1 MRIARKLRVSPHL
14 HELKRHTFGGG
25 SSVHLPDSSVHLQKD
40 SVHLIPSSEHLRANS
55 IHLVPSYDHLEWIF
69 STYVDMSG
77 HIWEYS
83 YFILILI
90 SRLPPTPS
98 PPQSK
103 SNNPKREE
111 GPNPLQSGALYP
123 RPTKNSTSK
132 KKKLATQCVAN

>member
-1 MRIARKLRVSPHL
+1 
-14 HELKRHTFGGG
+14 
-25 SSVHLPDSSVHLQKD
+25 
-40 SVHLIPSSEHLRANS
+40 
-55 IHLVPSYDHLEWIF
+55 
-69 STYVDMSG
+69 MSG
-77 HIWEYS
+77 HIWEIFYTIPKLKLIWEYS

-90 SRLPPTPS
+90 SQVPPTPS
-98 PPQSK
+98 SPQSK